1 MESLTSKL
9 STHLKNGVPTVS
21 AEARIEEL
29 GIDLSSP
36 SNPIANYVPAVRVG
50 NLLFLSGHG
59 PRRGSSPDMI
69 TGKLGADLSVE
80 EGYEAAKLVGI
91 QLLAS
96 IQREIGSL
104 DGVERCVKA
113 LGMVNGSPDF
123 DQQPAVINGFSDL
136 MVAVFGEVNG
146 KHARSA
152 VGMGSLPNNIAVE
165 IELIVQLKDGA

>member
-1 MESLTSKL
+1 MS
-9 STHLKNGVPTVS
+9 VD
-21 AEARIEEL
+21 ARIEEL

-59 PRRGSSPDMI
+59 PRRGSSPEMV

-80 EGYEAAKLVGI
+80 EGYEAARLVGI

-96 IQREIGSL
+96 IKRELGTL
-104 DGVERCVKA
+104 DTVERCVKV
-113 LGMVNGSPDF
+113 LGMVNGAPDF

-136 MVAVFGEVNG
+136 MVEVFGEVNG

-152 VGMGSLPNNIAVE
+152 VGMGSLPNGIAVE
-165 IELIVQLKDGA
+165 IELIVQLKEGA

>member
-1 MESLTSKL
+1 M
-9 STHLKNGVPTVS
+9 NGVPTVS
-21 AEARIEEL
+21 ADARIEEL
-29 GIDLSSP
+29 GIDLTSP

-113 LGMVNGSPDF
+113 LGMVNGSPISTSNPPSSTASQTSWSRSLAKSTASTHD
-123 DQQPAVINGFSDL
+123 PPSEW
-136 MVAVFGEVNG
+136 VAYQTTSQS
-146 KHARSA
+146 RSN
-152 VGMGSLPNNIAVE
+152 S
-165 IELIVQLKDGA
+165 

>member
-1 MESLTSKL
+1 M
-9 STHLKNGVPTVS
+9 S
-21 AEARIEEL
+21 ADARIEEL

-69 TGKLGADLSVE
+69 TGKLGRDLSVE
-80 EGYEAAKLVGI
+80 EGYEAARLVGI

-96 IQREIGSL
+96 IQRELGTL
-104 DGVERCVKA
+104 DTVERCVKV
-113 LGMVNGSPDF
+113 LGMVNGTPDF

-136 MVAVFGEVNG
+136 MVDVFGENG

-152 VGMGSLPNNIAVE
+152 VGMGSLPNGIAVE
-165 IELIVQLKDGA
+165 IELIVQLKEGS

>member
-1 MESLTSKL
+1 M
-9 STHLKNGVPTVS
+9 S
-21 AEARIEEL
+21 ADARIKEL
-29 GIDLSSP
+29 GIDLTAP

-80 EGYEAAKLVGI
+80 EGYEAARLVGI

-113 LGMVNGSPDF
+113 LGMVNGTADF

-136 MVAVFGEVNG
+136 MVEVFGENG

-152 VGMGSLPNNIAVE
+152 VGMGSLPNGIAVE
-165 IELIVQLKDGA
+165 IELIVQLKEGS

>member
-1 MESLTSKL
+1 M
-9 STHLKNGVPTVS
+9 S
-21 AEARIEEL
+21 ADARIEEL

-69 TGKLGADLSVE
+69 TGKLGRDLSVE
-80 EGYEAAKLVGI
+80 EGYEAARLVGI

-96 IQREIGSL
+96 IQRELGTL
-104 DGVERCVKA
+104 DTVERCVKV
-113 LGMVNGSPDF
+113 LGMVNGTPDF

-136 MVAVFGEVNG
+136 MVEVFGENG

-152 VGMGSLPNNIAVE
+152 VGMGSLPNGIAVE
-165 IELIVQLKDGA
+165 IELIVQLKEGS